1 MGCQECDFGPDWLW
15 LQPRL
20 QGNEGLKAK
29 AKAKAKA
36 QQTRL
41 AYSPLLRA
49 LRRRSILK
57 M

>member
-29 AKAKAKA
+29 AKA